1 MKAATRTESDI
12 MGKAKELQTTT
23 NIVKSI
29 LATNT
34 RARNSDSFLYLEV
47 LRLIGLSNGIDLEGM
62 AITTFLLNMKEYG
75 FPCFE
80 TVRRTR
86 QKLQQH
92 HPELAGD
99 SDVEAQRV
107 VNEEIFRQYAR
118 RVNI

>member
-1 MKAATRTESDI
+1 

-23 NIVKSI
+23 KIVKSI

-47 LRLIGLSNGIDLEGM
+47 LRVIGLSNGIDLEKM
-62 AITTFLLNMKEYG
+62 AVTTFLMNMKECG

-80 TVRRTR
+80 TVRRSR

-92 HPELAGD
+92 YPELAGD
-99 SDVEAQRV
+99 SDVEGQRV
-107 VNEEIFRQYAR
+107 VNEDIFKQYAR
-118 RVNI
+118 RVNV